1 MLKGFQVLTERTR
14 AFSPFETFAWAAT
27 TGCCTEMQMY
37 FFSSQREKQQ
47 QAFKI
52 IIIKSKPTPP
62 PKKKQ
67 KTRPITM
74 LRHTQG
80 QKLAVTSHNS
90 SQLETNTVW
99 IWAVSNTS
107 DHKMKSSW
115 RASAFLQCL
124 KTFRQH
130 VILNCQAWELKR
142 SWLMKDPQLQRCP
155 VSKRKPKFS

>member
-1 MLKGFQVLTERTR
+1 MAACSSCTQVLKLWQQSSSHWGSSHPSLLLENSS
-14 AFSPFETFAWAAT
+14 AGFSWYSNS
-27 TGCCTEMQMY
+27 Q
-37 FFSSQREKQQ
+37 FFL
-47 QAFKI
+47 
-52 IIIKSKPTPP
+52 PP
-62 PKKKQ
+62 PQKKQ

-115 RASAFLQCL
+115 QASAFLQCL

>member
-1 MLKGFQVLTERTR
+1 MSIIQLLKLYLDT
-14 AFSPFETFAWAAT
+14 AISFSFSLRLSKIQSHLFICKHNLHIFA
-27 TGCCTEMQMY
+27 
-37 FFSSQREKQQ
+37 SSVNRN
-47 QAFKI
+47 
-52 IIIKSKPTPP
+52 SHSSPP

-115 RASAFLQCL
+115 QASAFLQCL